1 MTDEDDVVGYVP
13 ACPDCGAV
21 GEPESEKSAQQL
33 ADLHNDEKG
42 RNATVSPVT
51 EEDER
56 VRAEVLGD
64 D

>member
-21 GEPESEKSAQQL
+21 GEPESEKSAQRL

-42 RNATVSPVT
+42 RNATVSRSQKKT
-51 EEDER
+51 SE
-56 VRAEVLGD
+56 
-64 D
+64 

>member
-1 MTDEDDVVGYVP
+1 MTDEDIVGYVP

-21 GEPESEKSAQQL
+21 GKPESETTAQQL
-33 ADLHNDEKG
+33 VDRHNDEKG
-42 RNATVSPVT
+42 HNATVSAVT